1 MKLVVLDGNS
11 IVNRAFFGVRL
22 LTASDGTP
30 TNAVFGFINI
40 LRRILS
46 EEEPDALC
54 VTFDLPA
61 PTFRHLKYDGYKATR
76 HKMPEE
82 LAVQMPILK
91 DTLDAMNI
99 RRYELSGWE
108 ADDLLGTIAARCA
121 GAGWECVVC
130 TGDRD
135 SLQLVS
141 DTTTVDLITTSRG
154 QTNTK
159 RVTPR
164 VFREE
169 YGFDPIHMI
178 DLKALMGDS
187 SDNIPGVRGVGEK
200 TAMALVRLYGTV
212 ARLYDHMPDICQAP
226 EKPASPAL
234 IKKLEEG
241 RDMAELSY
249 DLATIRCNAPLDFD
263 PEENRVKPV
272 DNDRLYEIFTR
283 LEFRKLIDTYKLTP
297 PVSSGAPD
305 EPMEFCGECVSVEV
319 VDEKSLE
326 EFKKALSTGTACV
339 RFSSD
344 GAACAVCVDNDSPDA
359 VGFLLGEESPVFRP
373 ALEALCAPEV
383 KKMGHDI
390 KDTLHMLGAMGI
402 SMEGWVFDSAI
413 AAYLLDPTASRYE
426 LGDLTKRY
434 CGFSVMDGADED
446 GQFSLLDD
454 GVKLLARL
462 LSEAAAV
469 ACLRERLTPML
480 RDAGLW
486 ELFEKIEL
494 PLCPVL
500 ARMELAGFLVDE
512 RALSDFGKTLSDQ
525 IDTLTGEI
533 YELAGTSFNINSPKQ
548 LGEVLF
554 EKLGLPTG
562 KKNQRGYSTNVD
574 VLEKLRPLHPIAGKI
589 LEFRELAKLKST
601 YADGLGKVIGPDKR
615 IHTNFQM
622 TVTATGRLSSTEPN
636 LQNIPIRRELGGE
649 IRKMFVAPEGRV
661 LVDADYSQI
670 ELRILAHISG
680 DEHMKNAFLS
690 GEDIHRSTA
699 AQVLGI
705 PRSEVTAEQRR
716 HAKAV
721 NFGIVYGI
729 SAFSLS
735 EDIGV
740 TVAEARRYINTYMAA
755 YKGVADY
762 MERVIAEAK
771 ETGVAKTLYGR
782 IRPMPE
788 LRASNFTVR
797 SFGERVARNMP
808 IQGTAADIMKIA
820 MVNVDRAL
828 RESGLDAALLL
839 QVHDEL
845 IVECREK
852 DAEAVRELLKRE
864 MEGAASLSV
873 PLTVEANTGRNWYE
887 AK

>member
-11 IVNRAFFGVRL
+11 IVNRAFFGVRDL
-22 LTASDGTP
+22 RTSDGTP
-30 TNAVFGFINI
+30 TNAVFGFLNI
-40 LRRILS
+40 LRRIVG
-46 EEEPDALC
+46 EESPDALC
-54 VTFDLPA
+54 VTFDLPE
-61 PTFRHLKYDGYKATR
+61 PTFRHLRYDGYKATR

-82 LAVQMPILK
+82 LAAQMPILK

-99 RRYELSGWE
+99 PRYELAGWE
-108 ADDLLGTIAARCA
+108 ADDLLGTIAQKCA
-121 GAGWECVVC
+121 ASGWECVVC

-141 DTTTVDLITTSRG
+141 DATTVDLITTGRG

-159 RVTPR
+159 RVTPE
-164 VFREE
+164 VFHAE

-178 DLKALMGDS
+178 DLKALMGDA

-200 TAMALVRLYGTV
+200 TAMGLVQLYGDV
-212 ARLYDHMPDICQAP
+212 EKLYGLLPDICQAP
-226 EKPASPAL
+226 DKPATPAL

-241 RDMAELSY
+241 REMAALSR
-249 DLATIRCNAPLDFD
+249 DLATIRCDAPLEFS

-283 LEFRKLIDTYKLTP
+283 LEFRKLIETYKLTP
-297 PVSSGAPD
+297 PADGEEA
-305 EPMEFCGECVSVEV
+305 EPMVEAECVTVEV
-319 VDEKSLE
+319 ADEAALAEFSQAIRKAPVSL
-326 EFKKALSTGTACV
+326 
-339 RFSSD
+339 RFSEGMD
-344 GAACAVCVDNDSPDA
+344 ICCVDL
-359 VGFLLGEESPVFRP
+359 GGEESFVGYILRESRP
-373 ALEALCAPEV
+373 TWRAALKALCAPEV
-383 KKMGHDI
+383 KKLGHDV
-390 KDTLHMLGAMGI
+390 KDTIRALMDMGLEP
-402 SMEGWVFDSAI
+402 EGWVFDSAL
-413 AAYLLDPTASRYE
+413 AAYLLDPTASKYE
-426 LGDLTKRY
+426 LPALCRKY
-434 CGFSVMDGADED
+434 CGITLMDGAGDD
-446 GQFSLLDD
+446 GQFSLLD
-454 GVKLLARL
+454 GETKLIGRL
-462 LSEAAAV
+462 LSEAAGV
-469 ACLRERLTPML
+469 ACLQERLTPKL
-480 RDAGLW
+480 REKGLW
-486 ELFEKIEL
+486 TLFTDVEL

-500 ARMELAGFLVDE
+500 ARMELAGMLVDRE
-512 RALSDFGKTLSDQ
+512 ALLAFGKSLTES
-525 IDTLTGEI
+525 IDALTKEI
-533 YELAGTSFNINSPKQ
+533 YALAGVEFNINSPKQ

-562 KKNQRGYSTNVD
+562 KKNNRGYSTNAD
-574 VLEKLRPLHPIAGKI
+574 VMEKLRPLHPVVGKV
-589 LEFRELAKLKST
+589 LEFRELSKLKST
-601 YADGLGKVIGPDKR
+601 YADGLSKVIAPDGR

-636 LQNIPIRRELGGE
+636 LQNIPVRRELGGE
-649 IRKMFVAPEGRV
+649 IRKMFVAPEGRT

-680 DEHMKNAFLS
+680 DERMKNAFLA
-690 GEDIHRSTA
+690 GEDIHRATA

-705 PRSEVTAEQRR
+705 PPEEVTAEQRR

-740 TVAEARRYINTYMAA
+740 SVAEAREYINTYMST
-755 YKGVADY
+755 YKGVAAY

-771 ETGVAKTLYGR
+771 ETGAARTIYGR
-782 IRPMPE
+782 LRPMPE

-808 IQGTAADIMKIA
+808 IQGAAADIMKIA
-820 MVNVDRAL
+820 MINVDRAL
-828 RESGLDAALLL
+828 RESGLDAKLLL

-845 IVECREK
+845 IAECAER
-852 DAEAVRELLKRE
+852 DAAAVTELIRRE
-864 MEGAASLSV
+864 MEGAARLSV
-873 PLTVEANTGRNWYE
+873 PLTVEAHAGRNWYE